1 MCLPLSQENHT
12 STLSTPTQPCVARTM
27 RTIEKSMENNSVDTR
42 AYYVSVFA
50 GDNNFSS
57 LTVLRRGVFQ
67 PLWAASTSSSCAG
80 WPWIRFFLYFTPCYI
95 LLGKQISIS
104 AASGRFCTTL
114 NLHVALTKKTKKQRC
129 EKTCERRHKILGN
142 GLIQEEGTKELEWPL
157 KVFLKRKNQN
167 WWFHCVLYWKHLSI
181 IKLGNRVHS
190 ESVKAVFSSFGYV
203 CSYWVVH
210 VKVYLR
216 FFMLPACNHDLLT

>member
-50 GDNNFSS
+50 GDDNFSS

-67 PLWAASTSSSCAG
+67 PLWAALTSSSCAG
-80 WPWIRFFLYFTPCYI
+80 LPCYI

-104 AASGRFCTTL
+104 AASGRFCTMF

-129 EKTCERRHKILGN
+129 EKTCERRNKILGN
-142 GLIQEEGTKELEWPL
+142 GLIQEEGTKELE
-157 KVFLKRKNQN
+157 
-167 WWFHCVLYWKHLSI
+167 
-181 IKLGNRVHS
+181 
-190 ESVKAVFSSFGYV
+190 
-203 CSYWVVH
+203 
-210 VKVYLR
+210 
-216 FFMLPACNHDLLT
+216 